1 MERGS
6 LLPTGDQPDSGVPA
20 AGDAPRLA
28 LALLHEVWDADE
40 ALEQIVQDLTPLD
53 RKITIAT
60 DRRRAARCGPDL
72 VLACDALDE
81 LLAHLNTI
89 DERAWTLLD
98 VLGTPAEDDSKEVIR
113 ARGHVN
119 SVLGL
124 VITRGERG
132 REYAYVG
139 RLAAER
145 ISDFAEAEMR
155 YEQIVRDLG
164 RRDLEAVDQKMV
176 RLAELER
183 DLEVQGVTVMLARVR
198 RRREE
203 MATGGRGSRP
213 GWAGSGH
220 YDDDDDYTI

>member
-1 MERGS
+1 MTSRD
-6 LLPTGDQPDSGVPA
+6 LPEPGTPA
-20 AGDAPRLA
+20 PGDAPRQA
-28 LALLHEVWDADE
+28 LDLLHEVWDADE
-40 ALEQIVQDLTPLD
+40 TLEQIVPDLIALD
-53 RKITIAT
+53 RRVTVAT
-60 DRRRAARCGPDL
+60 DRRRAARYAPEVL
-72 VLACDALDE
+72 LACDALDE
-81 LLAHLNTI
+81 LLVHLNSI
-89 DERAWTLLD
+89 DERAWTLME
-98 VLGTPAEDDSKEVIR
+98 VLGTPAEGDPDEVVR

-145 ISDFAEAEMR
+145 ISDFAEAELR

-164 RRDLEAVDQKMV
+164 RRDLEAVDRRMV

-183 DLEVQGVTVMLARVR
+183 DLGVQGVTTMLMRVR

-213 GWAGSGH
+213 GWVGSDYH
-220 YDDDDDYTI
+220 DDDNDYTI